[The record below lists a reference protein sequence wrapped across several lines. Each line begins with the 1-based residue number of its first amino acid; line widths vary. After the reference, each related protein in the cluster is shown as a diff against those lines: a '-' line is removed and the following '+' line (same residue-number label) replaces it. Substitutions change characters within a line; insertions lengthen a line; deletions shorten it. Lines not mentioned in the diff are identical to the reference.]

1 MNLHAPNRLMGRQPW
16 QWNIEAHRSIQRRAV
31 ANRTCELIT
40 HLAPWYTPSG
50 WWTRPLKT
58 GRKIPKVDIFFT
70 NPQHIAKHW
79 IWELQ
84 QDVSWC
90 LTPSVAR
97 RRPKMPSGAVQG
109 STRRRRC
116 RPNVN
121 HRGRAM
127 PGKKIC
133 LWNSS
138 MMSRCLDF
146 YGVFLDLILLFS
158 WSVFVLLCLCVC
170 VCSPQRHLRNSS
182 ESGRWCWTCFYL
194 DVIWEDIW
202 FWETKDWR
210 CWLQVCFQLNQSGLR
225 LKVGSQNANKGS
237 LFFCCTFC
245 HTFVVDGNSAHLLVC
260 LSKVLFV
267 ICLLMFLWFSLS
279 CFEFVSLCFM
289 SEPPR
294 PFRRS
299 SSLQPFRLGRAGG
312 KPFPSAWTR
321 RKENISDIRYRI
333 FRIFLRRVISTPP
346 CLKILGPNATSS
358 IAGDLPHQSGGRCS
372 CCTKSEGWQF

>member
-170 VCSPQRHLRNSS
+170 VYVHLK
-182 ESGRWCWTCFYL
+182 
-194 DVIWEDIW
+194 DIW
-202 FWETKDWR
+202 GIAVRVEGGVGRVFIWMWFEKIFDFGKQRIGDADCRSAFSSTRVAWGWR
-210 CWLQVCFQLNQSGLR
+210 
-225 LKVGSQNANKGS
+225 
-237 LFFCCTFC
+237 
-245 HTFVVDGNSAHLLVC
+245 
-260 LSKVLFV
+260 
-267 ICLLMFLWFSLS
+267 
-279 CFEFVSLCFM
+279 
-289 SEPPR
+289 
-294 PFRRS
+294 
-299 SSLQPFRLGRAGG
+299 
-312 KPFPSAWTR
+312 
-321 RKENISDIRYRI
+321 
-333 FRIFLRRVISTPP
+333 
-346 CLKILGPNATSS
+346 
-358 IAGDLPHQSGGRCS
+358 
-372 CCTKSEGWQF
+372 